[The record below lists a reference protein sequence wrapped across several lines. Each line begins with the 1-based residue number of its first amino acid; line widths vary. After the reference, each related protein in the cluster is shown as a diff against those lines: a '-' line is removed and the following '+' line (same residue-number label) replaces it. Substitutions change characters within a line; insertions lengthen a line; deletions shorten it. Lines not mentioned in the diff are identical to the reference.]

1 MSAVGMREL
10 ASMIGD
16 LDATMTRPL
25 PTDTEAVRLLASHAD
40 LIRQMMVQAK
50 PEVRQRV
57 VTHVR
62 NLMALA
68 LSPARQGT
76 EVAKGHCLR
85 AARLHAIKADI
96 IANLG
101 YADLSIVDVAA
112 RHRITPRYV
121 QTLFEEQGSTFT
133 EFVLAERL
141 ARAYQILSNPHFA
154 DRSITA
160 VAFEVGFG
168 DLSYFNRTFRRRF
181 GCAPSRLRVAAHAL
195 AAV

>member
-1 MSAVGMREL
+1 MS
-10 ASMIGD
+10 D
-16 LDATMTRPL
+16 LSSAIQSTGHHL
-25 PTDTEAVRLLASHAD
+25 PTDTEAMRLLASHAD

-50 PEVRQRV
+50 PDLRQLI
-57 VTHVR
+57 VTHAR
-62 NLMALA
+62 NLLALA

-76 EVAKGHCLR
+76 EVAKGRRLR

-96 IANLG
+96 IANLER
-101 YADLSIVDVAA
+101 AELSVVDVAA

-141 ARAYQILSNPHFA
+141 ALAFRMLRNPHCA

-181 GCAPSRLRVAAHAL
+181 GCAPSRLRGAPHAL
-195 AAV
+195 AAG